1 MKQSLAVI
9 VDHHD
14 VVLARAVG
22 IVSTWNPDVL
32 QATWKLG
39 VALLVLGLIYEWVI
53 VQRNRPT
60 VALHDDAPLH
70 LGRSVDIGLAFTNPR
85 GRQLEL
91 FYAPAI
97 PDGLTGSADNRAVTL
112 VPGDTTIDRGPVQ
125 AVRLGL
131 ASWGKLPAMLTGPLG
146 LARWSLKLNLDAEL
160 RVIPDTLGNRGKQL
174 ASSDIGAESRMQV
187 GSGMELHHLRP
198 YRRGDAPNSIDWKAT
213 ARSGD
218 LITRVFGE
226 DQHLEIIL
234 CLDAGRTSRLEM
246 DGMAQVSHYVN
257 LAARFAEYAAV
268 AEDRVGL
275 VVFSDR
281 IHEAVQPQ
289 RGIKGVRGI
298 RAALTDLEP
307 QLTESDLT
315 QAALKVRT
323 LARHRSLVILLTSL
337 YDRGANPALKRFVA
351 ALSPKHLPIVV
362 GTMSEEVSALADRPA
377 DHWFDPYKS
386 LAAQEYRRDLEANA
400 AVLTRMGAYTV
411 TSRPS
416 VLDSRVMGLYD
427 RLKARHLI

>member
-1 MKQSLAVI
+1 MSLSP
-9 VDHHD
+9 
-14 VVLARAVG
+14 RAVALAALIAAIG

-32 QATWKLG
+32 QAAWKIG
-39 VALLVLGLIYEWVI
+39 AALFLFGLIYEWVI
-53 VQRNRPT
+53 VQRNRPA
-60 VALHDDAPLH
+60 VALDDDAPLY
-70 LGRSVDIGLAFTNPR
+70 LGRRIDAGLAFTNAG
-85 GRQLEL
+85 GRVLEL
-91 FYAPAI
+91 RYAPAL
-97 PDGLTGSADNRAVTL
+97 PDGLSGSIDNRRVMLPPGTTVDR
-112 VPGDTTIDRGPVQ
+112 VPAQ
-125 AVRLGL
+125 AVRLGRTT
-131 ASWGKLPAMLTGPLG
+131 WGTLPAMLTGPLG
-146 LARWSLKLNLDAEL
+146 LARWSLKLKLDEEL
-160 RVIPDTLGNRGKQL
+160 RIIPDTLGNRGTQL
-174 ASSDIGAESRMQV
+174 ASSDIGTESRTQV

-198 YRRGDAPNSIDWKAT
+198 YRRGDAPSSIDWKAT

-307 QLTESDLT
+307 RLTESDLT

-337 YDRGANPALKRFVA
+337 YDRGANPALKRFVS

-362 GTMSEEVSALADRPA
+362 GTMSEEVSALADRDA
-377 DHWFDPYKS
+377 DDWFDPYRS
-386 LAAQEYRRDLEANA
+386 LAAQEYRRDLQANA